1 MHNAVMSSEITITNV
16 PDDLRAALEQRA
28 AICGQTVE
36 EFILSDLKRFA
47 PPPPND
53 EWLRKVRERVNRYG
67 SQVTAE
73 EILAAR
79 DAGRERR

>member
-1 MHNAVMSSEITITNV
+1 MSSQITITNV

-28 AICGQTVE
+28 EMYGQTVE

-53 EWLRKVRERVNRYG
+53 DWLRDAREWVERHGIRVT
-67 SQVTAE
+67 SE
-73 EILAAR
+73 DILEAR

>member
-1 MHNAVMSSEITITNV
+1 MY
-16 PDDLRAALEQRA
+16 
-28 AICGQTVE
+28 GQTVE

-47 PPPPND
+47 PPPPDD
-53 EWLRKVRERVNRYG
+53 EWLRRARERIKRYG

-73 EILAAR
+73 DILAAR

>member
-1 MHNAVMSSEITITNV
+1 MSSQITITNV

-28 AICGQTVE
+28 AMYGQTVE

-53 EWLRKVRERVNRYG
+53 DWLRRARERVKRYG
-67 SQVTAE
+67 SRVTAE
-73 EILAAR
+73 DILAAR

>member
-1 MHNAVMSSEITITNV
+1 MSSQITITNV
-16 PDDLRAALEQRA
+16 PDDLRDALEQRA
-28 AICGQTVE
+28 AMYGQTVE

-53 EWLRKVRERVNRYG
+53 DWLRKVRERVNRSG
-67 SQVTAE
+67 TRLTAE
-73 EILAAR
+73 QILAAR